1 MKKIIFLI
9 LFGLFPLFRM
19 TINAQSNLRSKAIIG
34 VWAMYHDFHPNGW
47 GTWKKPYEYLEFKE
61 DGKFTRTILLKKAN
75 YIIMGNYEVNND
87 SLIVFHESNATNG
100 IGTAIIPSLTSRLF
114 SVRNDELELWED
126 WQRIL
131 WKSIKKMGHKKKF
144 RPLTL
149 SEKENLELRSAKIL
163 KEFPSLR
170 DTVKKEN

>member
-1 MKKIIFLI
+1 MRKSIQFIFTAFFISLQVQ
-9 LFGLFPLFRM
+9 
-19 TINAQSNLRSKAIIG
+19 INAQSNSKSKAIIG
-34 VWAMYHDFHPNGW
+34 VWAMYHDFNPNGW
-47 GTWKKPYEYLEFKE
+47 GTWKKPFEYLEFRE
-61 DGKFTRTILLKKAN
+61 DGKFTRTILFKKAN
-75 YIIMGNYEVNND
+75 YIIMGNYEINND

-144 RPLTL
+144 RPLTP

-163 KEFPSLR
+163 KDFPFLR
-170 DTVKKEN
+170 DTIKKEH